1 MFDNLFEQSFF
12 YYIHKSVTP
21 RFMLLHLNVLETQ
34 ENRSQAVFLL
44 AASSK
49 MKFMFI
55 NAYEFLNI
63 SCRLKLVT

>member
-1 MFDNLFEQSFF
+1 
-12 YYIHKSVTP
+12 
-21 RFMLLHLNVLETQ
+21 MLLHLNVLETQ